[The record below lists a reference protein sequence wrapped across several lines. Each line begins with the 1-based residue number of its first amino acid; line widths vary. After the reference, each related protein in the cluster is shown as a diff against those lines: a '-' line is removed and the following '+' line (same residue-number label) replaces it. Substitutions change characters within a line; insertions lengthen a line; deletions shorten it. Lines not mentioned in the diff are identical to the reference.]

1 MCEMCCIS
9 FWHLNAPMGDSHDCV
24 NAWFH
29 AEKAEFVVCGHDE
42 EHRFN
47 INFCPYCGRK
57 LI

>member
-1 MCEMCCIS
+1 MCCIS